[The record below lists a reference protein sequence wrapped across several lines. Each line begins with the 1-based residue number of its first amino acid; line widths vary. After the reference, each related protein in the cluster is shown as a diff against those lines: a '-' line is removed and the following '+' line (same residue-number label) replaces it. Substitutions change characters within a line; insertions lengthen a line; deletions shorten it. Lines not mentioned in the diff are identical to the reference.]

1 MHLFVDTVLLDGR
14 CSFAVTRRVAL
25 LGAGALAVG
34 RRRQAAVGCRRRKD
48 AGLRMAQLGVN
59 DQRAAAFAVD
69 GHALAR
75 MLCFDRAA
83 ADERF
88 GARVNDR
95 HKRHGKGVH
104 KQNGQRESAL
114 ALPLASFSGPP
125 SDHEVVPSVI
135 RCLLLPPIPDF
146 CSPRQLD

>member
-1 MHLFVDTVLLDGR
+1 MDTVLLDGR
-14 CSFAVTRRVAL
+14 CSFAVTGRIAL

-34 RRRQAAVGCRRRKD
+34 WRSQAATRCSGGKD
-48 AGLRMAQLGVN
+48 PGLGLPLMGVN
-59 DQRAAAFAVD
+59 HEGAAAFAVD

-95 HKRHGKGVH
+95 YKRDGEGLHE
-104 KQNGQRESAL
+104 QNGQRESAL
-114 ALPLASFSGPP
+114 ALPLAPFSSLP
-125 SDHEVVPSVI
+125 SDHDVVPSVI
-135 RCLLLPPIPDF
+135 VCLFLPSIPDF